1 MSVNRYF
8 LDGFG
13 DDEAYRALSASDVFP
28 LVRELQFKYGL
39 KVVRFLPRG
48 KVAGT
53 NMGSMIIDMC
63 YMAFDNGLAVCKV
76 WARKN
81 VNDQMEYFYRSP
93 FFLKD
98 RGESREDK
106 ETLHSTKLSSLMATI
121 TRRKVVP
128 DVKDLTH
135 RHSRSLRNA
144 VELMKRALG
153 QSNKTDDFTKDEVHA
168 LLLMALGKSP
178 NSDWVRVDQ
187 NKCQG
192 VLDKYEEADRV
203 RKLKSEEVDRVFRN
217 PFHMIGVD
225 GRGDYLI
232 GKFKLSNNKD
242 GEMQWE
248 VVEQFKRYRSYE
260 QVPELIPLMTMVKV
274 AYEHKAGDGPGG
286 RAGVLPLIDVY
297 DEALD
302 AVFFYNTTPNEYEC
316 AWMVTSCT

>member
-13 DDEAYRALSASDVFP
+13 DDEAYRALGASNVLP

-39 KVVRFLPRG
+39 KVLRFFSLP
-48 KVAGT
+48 
-53 NMGSMIIDMC
+53 GSSTADTC
-63 YMAFDNGLAVCKV
+63 FMAFDNGLAVCKV

-81 VNDQMEYFYRSP
+81 ASDQMEYFYRSP

-128 DVKDLTH
+128 DADNLTN
-135 RHSRSLRNA
+135 RNTRLLRNA
-144 VELMKRALG
+144 VELMKRSIGKSLKD
-153 QSNKTDDFTKDEVHA
+153 SMFTQDEIHA
-168 LLLMALGKSP
+168 ILLMALGKSP

-187 NKCQG
+187 NKCQEA
-192 VLDKYEEADRV
+192 LDKFEEADRV
-203 RKLKSEEVDRVFRN
+203 GKLKNEEVDRMFRN
-217 PFHMIGVD
+217 PFHMVGVD
-225 GRGDYLI
+225 RRGDYLI
-232 GKFKLSNNKD
+232 GKFKLSGTED
-242 GEMQWE
+242 GMMQWE

-274 AYEHKAGDGPGG
+274 AYENKSYT
-286 RAGVLPLIDVY
+286 RAGVLPIVDTY
-297 DEALD
+297 DEGLD
-302 AVFFYNTTPNEYEC
+302 AVFFYNTSPDDYDC
-316 AWMVTSCT
+316 VWMVSSCT